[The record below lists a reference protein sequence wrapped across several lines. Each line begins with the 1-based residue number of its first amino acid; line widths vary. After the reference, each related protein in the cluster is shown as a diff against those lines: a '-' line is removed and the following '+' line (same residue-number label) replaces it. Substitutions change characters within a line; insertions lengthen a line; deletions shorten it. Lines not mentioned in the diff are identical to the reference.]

1 MRVVRL
7 ILRNTSLVLGAA
19 IVCVAEP
26 LHAQSSGGV
35 RGNVKASTGF
45 AISGAQL
52 RVHSSAPTVETDE
65 RGYFALSR
73 VTAGHQWLHAR
84 RIGFRPDS
92 QLVTI
97 EDGKTADASFVL
109 QRVAIDLAPVTVM
122 GRRDL
127 SGPMAGFY
135 QRQATQSGHFFSHAE
150 IARRAPHRLTDLL
163 RGVPGVR
170 VDVRNG
176 TSSVRVR
183 GSRCA
188 PQVRLDGQSLSSV
201 EVDLDSFDPMSFDG
215 IEVYSG
221 GSTVPTEFA
230 TNRDVSGSCGTIVL
244 WTRRGEPRDTQRKKG
259 ALSPAMQIAK
269 MLDEL
274 RVYTAADV
282 DIAAHQ
288 DSARVVHP
296 LYPDALFESQT
307 SGRVLTEFVVSEAG
321 IIVMDTFSAITTTH
335 PDFIEPV
342 REALRQQRFT
352 PAQRH
357 GKSVQQVVQQLF
369 EFIPD
374 STARRKRL

>member
-1 MRVVRL
+1 MRAGTPISRRL
-7 ILRNTSLVLGAA
+7 AFALSVAV
-19 IVCVAEP
+19 VCVAGSV
-26 LHAQSSGGV
+26 HAQNSGGV
-35 RGNVKASTGF
+35 RGSVRASSGF

-52 RVHSSAPTVETDE
+52 RGRLATQTAESDE
-65 RGYFALSR
+65 RGSFTLR
-73 VTAGHQWLHAR
+73 GPAGPLWLHAR

-97 EDGKTADASFVL
+97 EIGKTVDANFVL
-109 QRVAIDLAPVTVM
+109 QRVAVDLAPVTVM

-127 SGPMAGFY
+127 TGPMAGFY
-135 QRQATQSGHFFSHAE
+135 QRQATQSGHFFSRADIE
-150 IARRAPHRLTDLL
+150 RRAPHRLTDLL
-163 RGVPGVR
+163 RGIPGIR
-170 VDVRNG
+170 IDTRNS
-176 TSSVRVR
+176 TNSVRVR

-188 PQVRLDGQSLSSV
+188 PQIRLDGQSLSSV
-201 EVDLDSFDPMSFDG
+201 ELDLDALDPMSFDG

-221 GSTVPTEFA
+221 GSTVPVEFA
-230 TNRDVSGSCGTIVL
+230 ANRDVSGSCGTIVL
-244 WTRRGEPRDTQRKKG
+244 WTRRGEPRGDLHKKG

-282 DIAAHQ
+282 DVAAHQ

-321 IIVMDTFSAITTTH
+321 LIVMDTFSAITTTH

-342 REALRQQRFT
+342 REALHQQRFT
-352 PAQRH
+352 PAQRN
-357 GKSVQQVVQQLF
+357 GKPVQQVVQQLF

-374 STARRKRL
+374 SSAHRKRP